1 MSLLPD
7 YASPEQRLYARW
19 LDIGTRIG
27 FVALV
32 ATFLVYLLDLL
43 PSHIPVAELP
53 RYWTLPVAEYI
64 AVTGAP
70 TGWGWLRLLGEA
82 DYLNFIGIA
91 ILASVTAVCY
101 VRVLPL
107 FLRTGDRA
115 FVAICLLEI
124 VVLVVAAVGVAGGG
138 H

>member
-1 MSLLPD
+1 MSARPD
-7 YASPEQRLYARW
+7 YASTEQRLYARW

-32 ATFLVYLLDLL
+32 ATFLAYVLGLL
-43 PSHIPVAELP
+43 PSRIPVDELP

-64 AVTGAP
+64 AATGAP
-70 TGWGWLRLLGEA
+70 TGWGWLRLLDEA

-91 ILASVTAVCY
+91 ILAAITIVCY
-101 VRVLPL
+101 LRVLPL
-107 FLRTGDRA
+107 FVRAGDRA
-115 FVAICLLEI
+115 FVAICLFE
-124 VVLVVAAVGVAGGG
+124 VLVLVIAAAGIGGGG